1 MRFHHMKRDGG
12 NDTNLQFIADTTTI
26 GFIFQIA
33 YNYDK

>member
-1 MRFHHMKRDGG
+1 MKQDEG